1 MDSYQINTLN
11 LSDLDLSTIDSSFDT
26 QPDTTMLSSGYAAD
40 SITISSKTYGAI
52 PPTGGIY
59 TTNSIVGLGI
69 TPVTVNQSGTIALEG
84 ENADIKVN
92 GESLMETLR
101 SIQDRL
107 NMLRPN
113 LELEAEWDQ
122 LKELGDQYRKLEAE
136 FKEKSKMWNVLKK

>member
-26 QPDTTMLSSGYAAD
+26 QPDTTMLSSGHAAD
-40 SITISSKTYGAI
+40 SITISSGTL
-52 PPTGGIY
+52 TGGYAVPGIY
-59 TTNSIVGLGI
+59 TTNTTSGSWLN
-69 TPVTVNQSGTIALEG
+69 PVTVNQSGTIALEG

>member
-1 MDSYQINTLN
+1 M
-11 LSDLDLSTIDSSFDT
+11 DSSFDT

-40 SITISSKTYGAI
+40 SITISSGTLTGGYGAI
-52 PPTGGIY
+52 PPTGGFY
-59 TTNSIVGLGI
+59 TTNTTVGSWS
-69 TPVTVNQSGTIALEG
+69 TPVTINQSGTIDLQG